1 MNLLQKP
8 RQHFAWRPRINSD
21 HEFNSFVRSSESEA
35 TLDLHALNDIEEL
48 AHESGAPEDE
58 AEPIKIGPS

>member
-21 HEFNSFVRSSESEA
+21 HEFNPFVRSSESEA
-35 TLDLHALNDIEEL
+35 SLDQHSLNDVEEST
-48 AHESGAPEDE
+48 HESGVREDE

>member
-21 HEFNSFVRSSESEA
+21 HEFNSFVRSSGSEA
-35 TLDLHALNDIEEL
+35 TVDMHTLNDSEEVT
-48 AHESGAPEDE
+48 HESGVREDGG
-58 AEPIKIGPS
+58 EPIKIGPS

>member
-8 RQHFAWRPRINSD
+8 RQHFAWRPRINSE

-35 TLDLHALNDIEEL
+35 SLDLHTLNDSEEV
-48 AHESGAPEDE
+48 AHESGVREDE
-58 AEPIKIGPS
+58 GEPIKIAPS

>member
-8 RQHFAWRPRINSD
+8 RQHFAWRPRVNSEHD
-21 HEFNSFVRSSESEA
+21 FNSFVRSSESEA
-35 TLDLHALNDIEEL
+35 IVDLHTLNDSEEL
-48 AHESGAPEDE
+48 THESGLHEDE

>member
-8 RQHFAWRPRINSD
+8 RHHFAWRPRINSD

-35 TLDLHALNDIEEL
+35 TLDLRTLTDIEDST
-48 AHESGAPEDE
+48 HESGAREDE
-58 AEPIKIGPS
+58 AEPIRVGPS